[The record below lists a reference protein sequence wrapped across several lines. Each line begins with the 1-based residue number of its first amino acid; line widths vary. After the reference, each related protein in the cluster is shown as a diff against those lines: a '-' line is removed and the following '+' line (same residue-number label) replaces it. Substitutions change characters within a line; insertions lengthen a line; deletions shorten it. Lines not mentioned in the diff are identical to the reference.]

1 MSTVLSPAAG
11 SPPRPWPRLARLK
24 RALAA
29 TVSAF
34 GILAQAIAEARE
46 MQRAAHKRYP
56 SVGE

>member
-1 MSTVLSPAAG
+1 MSRVLSPAAG
-11 SPPRPWPRLARLK
+11 SRPRSWPRVARLK

-29 TVSAF
+29 TLAAF
-34 GILAQAIAEARE
+34 GVLAQAIAEARE